1 MKTKLLFIFILPLLL
16 LGCAKQDPDEINLR
30 SIYIKLAQNNA
41 LLKEQNDNLGKILN
55 ILTANRED
63 DLKQK
68 ASWGTST
75 SKK

>member
-1 MKTKLLFIFILPLLL
+1 MKTKLLFILILPLLL
-16 LGCAKQDPDEINLR
+16 LGCAQQDPDEIKIR
-30 SIYIKLAQNNA
+30 DIYIKLAQNNA
-41 LLKEQNDNLGKILN
+41 LLKEQNENLGEILN

-68 ASWGTST
+68 ASWGTPA

>member
-1 MKTKLLFIFILPLLL
+1 MKTKLFFILILPLLM

>member
-1 MKTKLLFIFILPLLL
+1 M